1 MDEQEGLKI
10 RRILV
15 ALDASHHSLAALR
28 AAAELAGSLE
38 AEVFG
43 LFVEDVNLLHA
54 AGLPM
59 ARELRF
65 PFARHARMTPQR
77 MKRQLRAQALQ
88 ARRALSSICER
99 QGIEW
104 AFEVVRGSVSSRLLE
119 ETAKADMLCVG
130 RASRPVV
137 QGPRTG
143 STARA
148 AAVRAQQPVL
158 VISQGARIQAP
169 IVATYDGSPEADH
182 TLLLARR
189 LAIETGGFLS
199 ILVPAGLSMSSEAL
213 QEQLAD
219 SLEGQDVVGQDV
231 VGQDVVVRYRELAG
245 SGAMSIIRGVQM
257 EGCGTLVVSRASLP
271 QEEIGKLL
279 DGVACPVLFTG

>member
-15 ALDASHHSLAALR
+15 ALDTSHHSLAALR

-38 AEVFG
+38 ATVLG
-43 LFVEDVNLLHA
+43 LFVEDVNLTHA

-59 ARELRF
+59 ARELQF
-65 PFARHARMTPQR
+65 PFARHAPMTPER
-77 MKRQLRAQALQ
+77 MRRQLRAQALQ

-99 QGIEW
+99 RGIEW
-104 AFEVVRGSVSSRLLE
+104 AFEVVRGRVSSRLLE
-119 ETAKADMLCVG
+119 EAVKADMLCVG

-169 IVATYDGSPEADH
+169 IVATYDGSAEADQA
-182 TLLLARR
+182 LLLARR
-189 LAIETGGFLS
+189 LAMETGGFLS
-199 ILVPAGLSMSSEAL
+199 ILVPAGASMSSEAL
-213 QEQLAD
+213 QERLAD
-219 SLEGQDVVGQDV
+219 SLKGKDI
-231 VGQDVVVRYRELAG
+231 VVRYRELAG
-245 SGAMSIIRGVQM
+245 SGALSIIRGVQM

-271 QEEIGKLL
+271 PDEIGKLL
-279 DGVACPVLFTG
+279 DGAACPILLTG

>member
-1 MDEQEGLKI
+1 MDEQEDVKI

-15 ALDASHHSLAALR
+15 ALDASHHSLAALG
-28 AAAELAGSLE
+28 AAAELARSLE
-38 AEVFG
+38 AELLG
-43 LFVEDVNLLHA
+43 LFIEDVNLMHA

-59 ARELRF
+59 ARELQF
-65 PFARHARMTPQR
+65 PFARHAQMTPQR
-77 MKRQLRAQALQ
+77 MRRQLRAQALQ
-88 ARRALSSICER
+88 ARRALSSICRR

-104 AFEVVRGSVSSRLLE
+104 AFEVVRGRVLARLLE

-130 RASRPVV
+130 RASRPVM

-148 AAVRAQQPVL
+148 AAVRAHQPVL
-158 VISQGARIQAP
+158 VIAQGARIQAP
-169 IVATYDGSPEADH
+169 VVATYDGSPEADRA
-182 TLLLARR
+182 LLLARR

-199 ILVPAGLSMSSEAL
+199 ILVPAGPSMSSEEL

-219 SLEGQDVVGQDV
+219 SLEGKDI
-231 VGQDVVVRYRELAG
+231 VVRYRELAG
-245 SGAMSIIRGVQM
+245 SGVMSIIRGVQM

-279 DGVACPVLFTG
+279 DGVTCPILLTG

>member
-1 MDEQEGLKI
+1 MDEQEEALKI

-38 AEVFG
+38 AEVAG
-43 LFVEDVNLLHA
+43 LFVEDVNLMRA

-65 PFARHARMTPQR
+65 PFARHAQMTPQR

-88 ARRALSSICER
+88 ARHAISSMCEQ

-104 AFEVVRGSVSSRLLE
+104 TFEVVRGRVSSRLLE
-119 ETAKADMLCVG
+119 EAAKADMLCVG
-130 RASRPVV
+130 RASRPVM

-148 AAVRAQQPVL
+148 AAARAQQSVL
-158 VISQGARIQAP
+158 VISQGVRIQAP
-169 IVATYDGSPEADH
+169 VVATYDGSPEADQA
-182 TLLLARR
+182 LLLARR

-199 ILVPAGLSMSSEAL
+199 ILVPAGPSMSPEEL
-213 QEQLAD
+213 QERLAD
-219 SLEGQDVVGQDV
+219 SLEGK
-231 VGQDVVVRYRELAG
+231 DVVVRYRELAG
-245 SGAMSIIRGVQM
+245 SGVMSIIRGVHS
-257 EGCGTLVVSRASLP
+257 EGCGTLVVSRASLS
-271 QEEIGKLL
+271 EDEISKLL
-279 DGVACPVLFTG
+279 DGVECPVVLTR